1 MSAAE
6 LVPFRVPDTLPEL
19 AETANREHTLFGQTF
34 ETALEHAIAAGE
46 ALAAAKRQLQKVAA
60 NPQHAALLPEPS
72 IRKALEA
79 LNTNASR
86 YGGHTGDF
94 EWYTP
99 APYIAAAV
107 RVMGG
112 IDLDPASCAVA
123 NETVGAEQFF
133 TLEDDGL
140 AQPWRGRVWMN
151 PPYSQPLMSQFCNKL
166 CEEAAYGNVSEVVV
180 LINNT
185 TETAPFQRMAQIA
198 KAICFPAG
206 RVDFWHPDKETSHPQ
221 QGQALLY
228 FGENVAAF
236 CAEFEPFGFCV
247 RVDRLPEVAA

>member
-1 MSAAE
+1 
-6 LVPFRVPDTLPEL
+6 
-19 AETANREHTLFGQTF
+19 
-34 ETALEHAIAAGE
+34 
-46 ALAAAKRQLQKVAA
+46 VAA